1 LRQLVVLAR
10 LVGGGS
16 WREVVTLRE
25 ATGEPARL
33 RSALFP
39 KLAELPAPA
48 LELRLEIV
56 SLTESQGRQEELVR
70 PRGNRLRELLGDG
83 LRQAR
88 VAAGIDAVCTVVE
101 VAPWSRIPEAR
112 AILVPRDD

>member
-1 LRQLVVLAR
+1 MLSLTMPDSTTKLAY
-10 LVGGGS
+10 S
-16 WREVVTLRE
+16 TLNE
-25 ATGEPARL
+25 ALEIARGV
-33 RSALFP
+33 AP

-48 LELRLEIV
+48 LELRLV
-56 SLTESQGRQEELVR
+56 VPALAESAGTQEELVR
-70 PRGNRLRELLGDG
+70 PKGNRLRELLREG

-88 VAAGIDAVCTVVE
+88 TSAGLEAVCTVVE